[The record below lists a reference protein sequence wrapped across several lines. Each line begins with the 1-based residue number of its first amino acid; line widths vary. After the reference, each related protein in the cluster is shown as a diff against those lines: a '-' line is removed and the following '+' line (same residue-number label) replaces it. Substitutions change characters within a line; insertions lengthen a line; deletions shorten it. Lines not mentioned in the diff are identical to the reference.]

1 MEGPHSTGH
10 KKAAAAAPSKDSF
23 KTPRQDA
30 ADRQLQPPVH
40 SATSSKENEGS
51 AGHSV
56 STSSTASPKI
66 DRREASAGTSTLL
79 PQNPSRLSSLR
90 RRSKSKEQPS
100 FVGSSEIKRGNTS
113 KPSFFTRLFHK
124 LVSCVGLSTRAHDID
139 MDGVASI
146 ASGPTLQADRTAEND
161 AKELSEKAPEP
172 TSLANNEAIVP
183 AVPLPEQSQPVA
195 PPKDVPPI
203 PETTN
208 PTSAAVQPPGSSLAV
223 QVSKTSSNHQSEDS
237 TDSDD
242 DVEVNTDEICDDEDM
257 ILIRNGGA
265 GIPIGSASRF
275 LIYSPVHA
283 GRKCLVLDLDET
295 LVHSNFRA
303 IPDPDFIVPV
313 EIENRW
319 HNMYVQKR
327 PGVDEF
333 LRQMGEMYEV
343 VVYTASLS
351 AYADPVM
358 DHLDIYKAVSYRLF
372 RESCYRFRGNY
383 VKDLS
388 QLGRPMAD
396 TIIIDNSPASYIFHP
411 TNAVPISSWF
421 NDPHDS
427 ELTDLC
433 PFLIDLADAKDVRD
447 VLSPDL

>member
-1 MEGPHSTGH
+1 MEGAHSTGH
-10 KKAAAAAPSKDSF
+10 KKAAASAPSKDSF

-51 AGHSV
+51 ASHSV
-56 STSSTASPKI
+56 STSSTASPKL

-100 FVGSSEIKRGNTS
+100 FVGSSEIKRGKSS

-183 AVPLPEQSQPVA
+183 VAPLSDQGQPVA

-223 QVSKTSSNHQSEDS
+223 QVSKTSPNHPSEDG

-257 ILIRNGGA
+257 DGVPRPLLP
-265 GIPIGSASRF
+265 PIA
-275 LIYSPVHA
+275 PVHA

-313 EIENRW
+313 EIERHW

-358 DHLDIYKAVSYRLF
+358 DHLDIYKAVSHRLF